1 MISPGTIRA
10 AALISKGVSPDVAM
24 AQANAIDMTNSNR
37 RAFLAINTAAV
48 QEQPSTTVQSPVK
61 VSGAS
66 VPTANLSTMNPF
78 PKGIA
83 LGNITNAMGTATQ
96 KNAKD
101 LTTDEVAKVNKIA
114 ASVQNPIKQK
124 SIQLGN
130 PTAMLDVDKAQEGM
144 AKLSPAQL
152 SKLNLDLQSTLIQ
165 AKIDSLP
172 TNISRGGYVPDA
184 FKNKDINKELLTQ
197 LDKINEDLT
206 MPYLGASKD
215 HDKRLLSYQ
224 SLVNGF
230 LNKNTDLESFQK
242 SYQGIKK
249 EIDYMIQQS
258 EEYKDYADRKVNN
271 PNASIDVKSFNYGA
285 GAIGYTR
292 GKNNATKLL
301 GIVDDIYKNR
311 VQSLLAKEA
320 LTILDQNYETARK
333 ANPQLTQQ
341 KFFEGVQKQY
351 SSDKNAFNLGQLLVD
366 NKRFGSYQ
374 DFIKAVNPNKYS
386 DAYKG
391 VADIDLRGITD
402 SKQEDVNSYGLQLS
416 KIGAAGNQTRDR
428 VTGDYRLTDV
438 KDDMITAGLQ
448 FNQVLSE
455 EIAQR
460 TIDDIRKREQLSL
473 DYQKKKYTGKITK
486 QEQDDY
492 ETNLGLLE
500 KRINYGTAAESTINS
515 LASYDK
521 IKQNKDIIDFAED
534 RLEFLDKQVKWNNLK
549 NADRQT
555 TWYEDMALSM
565 YTGRFFDTQTG
576 AYWQEAGERLW
587 AKSVGMGKDVA
598 KFTDQ
603 TILNQSL
610 GIPRSSNYVDRN
622 NFYNYMS
629 NRLTVPEVID
639 QKASL
644 AAGET
649 VTSTTAFYKDPDSW
663 YKHRISF
670 SGLGMMAAEV
680 TPQVLAFAGAGRAVQ
695 SLAGSAVKAGLQS
708 GVTASLFGS
717 ANAGRFASTLA
728 KTGNTAS
735 AWGVT
740 FRESNNFFLREVLAD
755 RLPSAIGMTAVMYPE
770 QYNRTFERLELQG
783 VKDAD
788 PNLKYFDDF
797 AGKVTG
803 YDAIKKLGKRWTGSF
818 EQYQNLYSGVLGG
831 KLSEKTIGYL
841 ARNSADLF
849 GKVGT
854 FGGFY
859 LSRGKEEGLEEVF
872 SELANFTLDATT
884 NYANYRKEKPATLTL
899 ESALN
904 AFLGGFAAP
913 TAGGARQVQAYSE
926 NKKYGAMYDMMVNA
940 DYYRNKVNAAF
951 KAGEINQTTA
961 SNMLGNLEQLVTIA
975 DEYGVQNLKRNSK
988 APQFTSDLVNSPEKQ
1003 FDYFKTILKVK
1014 GIEERL
1020 AKENNTLTDKE
1031 RETLMAEAEEASKRI
1046 DKYKR
1051 QSDMFSNLS
1060 QEEKN
1065 QIVQNTIDA
1074 KTHDAK
1080 FFATSEVLAESIEK
1094 TDIELARAI
1103 KENKS
1108 KEHIQAIRDYKD
1120 SLTHVSIKR
1129 AELKQQAIDNG
1140 TYNQA
1145 SLAALEDGQVSLDTS
1160 SIKSVEDAQNVIV
1173 QAMLDPESGMDIYFS
1188 ITGQHTQEL
1197 ERLKADKESLV
1208 DNFLDFLEANESS
1221 PNEVNPKQSDVTDS
1235 TTPRER
1241 VKYKSINDL
1250 TDEQQNMFEDI
1261 ADSLDGEIERAE
1273 KQEAKYKDILDEIFF
1288 AAAGSGNMTLAQQE
1302 SFADEIMAKF
1312 AAVKSV
1318 GFKINENTGA
1328 ELFDTAAFA
1337 DYLATNKTKIDK
1349 KVKEFQDLVA
1359 KEQEKNQVEREEVSL
1374 DNLTETPAEVVETPE
1389 APVEPEVIVPELV
1402 ESDITPTFEANLE
1415 RLDLLSNQENLE
1427 VITNQV
1433 TGEVIAVAEIPRER
1447 TKVLNDLIAEVVK
1460 NPDLQG
1466 SQAMMAAIMQT
1477 LGKSNSEIKKTLDL
1491 MEKDSK
1497 NLPIDS
1503 SETTHLFNLYQL
1515 AKTTEPT
1522 PTNVQE
1528 IETAVEELGI
1538 TPEPTQLEEA
1548 KADIERRRQEEYAKI
1563 DAEYSEKIEAWEK
1576 KRKENIERTGLA
1588 GDTRAL
1594 DALKGLV
1601 YNAKEKVD
1609 VLLNKELDELD
1620 NIEDKKEDI
1629 KNALDYI
1636 LTAKYN
1642 GKPNRKRQSNAI
1654 GEKIAERIATEL
1666 ANKGL
1671 IQQNGKLFSDLE
1683 GNNIGVAWS
1692 VGKYFA
1698 KEFKEGFEAE
1708 LAALEQTSP
1717 VVEPVVIEEAKPVSK
1732 PKPSEDQ
1739 QAQQENQTK
1748 VLKTAPLF
1756 YPSSNSQIDVPF
1768 FDIQDRIIQG
1778 LDKEISDK
1786 KEVNTALVDL
1796 FTIIEEVLGPE
1807 TLESLERI
1815 FNEVTNP
1822 NVTPQRLKELRTEFA
1837 FLFPSGFLRNTNLR
1851 YIFDDIMVKGIAQT
1865 DVSEKGKLKL
1875 DATDDELLPLNVGR
1889 IVSIKT
1895 EKGKVYPKA
1904 SVANKNGVLYY
1915 VIKGARADGKDLWI
1929 TLDRT
1934 KNTIEGL
1941 RYPVFGT
1948 RPLHFSDLNTPN
1960 FTVLD
1965 KDGKVQ
1971 RYSNDGNRNP
1981 DGDKVLLFRLP
1992 TAKYKENPTPL
2003 QQAFNDVR
2011 TRLVQGE
2018 RVKVSTPVKG
2028 MSDFTGTMTV
2038 AQQDGTK
2045 RVVNTGYTYEFSADN
2060 LESNNV
2066 LPTEADVH
2074 IQKNQATTIADK
2086 IPTTQATTVAAV
2098 EKMIAESKQIPD
2110 PSKEGYKIN
2119 GKRYERQSGFVKR
2132 VLGDNNINTEDSI
2145 TNMELGA
2152 GVGNLL
2158 DIIGRD
2164 VLGGNKI
2171 KTLAEYIQEA
2181 ERMGKSLRQG
2191 KGYSLFFTEQQFKQL
2206 IDELTQVK
2214 EELNKQGWKL
2224 FTEGLIVHRE
2234 FTEKEKKETGYE
2246 GVAGAMDILA
2256 VDPEGRVHIIDFKNK
2271 KYRTQDK
2278 FTSSLYSS
2286 KGGFPSN
2293 VSKWSTQQTT
2303 YAILGEDFGLP
2314 VDSISIL
2321 AFASEYTEED
2331 GVITIDG
2338 LTLATKK
2345 AEVLDKHKS
2354 PASSNLIRLSFD
2366 PKIIKQINIRTNLKV
2381 KDSKETTTNSVEK
2394 LQENLPEISNETAQN
2409 TFDVLNLLGIETND
2423 LGFIVPEEGTI
2434 SPDAINPPPCQ

>member
-206 MPYLGASKD
+206 MPYLGAGKD

-230 LNKNTDLESFQK
+230 LNKNTNLDSFQK

-351 SSDKNAFNLGQLLVD
+351 SSDKNSFNLGQLLVD
-366 NKRFGSYQ
+366 SGRFGSYQ

-555 TWYEDMALSM
+555 AWYEDMALSM

-629 NRLTVPEVID
+629 NRLAVPEVID

-788 PNLKYFDDF
+788 NIARNVAAISTGIELIAENVFPNLKYFDDF

-859 LSRGKEEGLEEVF
+859 LRRGGEEGLEEVF

-1197 ERLKADKESLV
+1197 ERLKADKESLI

-1318 GFKINENTGA
+1318 GFKINQNTGA

-1515 AKTTEPT
+1515 AKTTEPA

-1548 KADIERRRQEEYAKI
+1548 KADIERRRQEELNNARTDSRFATREEEDAFQDEARERRLDIENKEKEISEAKSKEEI
-1563 DAEYSEKIEAWEK
+1563 ADINKKYDKREALRTKGISSPFESEEGKAIVKSERDKI
-1576 KRKENIERTGLA
+1576 
-1588 GDTRAL
+1588 
-1594 DALKGLV
+1594 
-1601 YNAKEKVD
+1601 NAKYD
-1609 VLLNKELDELD
+1609 
-1620 NIEDKKEDI
+1620 
-1629 KNALDYI
+1629 
-1636 LTAKYN
+1636 
-1642 GKPNRKRQSNAI
+1642 
-1654 GEKIAERIATEL
+1654 
-1666 ANKGL
+1666 
-1671 IQQNGKLFSDLE
+1671 
-1683 GNNIGVAWS
+1683 
-1692 VGKYFA
+1692 
-1698 KEFKEGFEAE
+1698 AE

-1717 VVEPVVIEEAKPVSK
+1717 VVEPIVIEETKPVSK

-1895 EKGKVYPKA
+1895 EKSKVYPEA

-2345 AEVLDKHKS
+2345 SEVLDKHKS

-2381 KDSKETTTNSVEK
+2381 KDSKQTTINSVEK